1 MGVIGASAR
10 EVAALIPPGIRV
22 VTNQEY
28 EQGMGSSLRAGLDA
42 LSGADR
48 LDEESVDAAL
58 VMLVD
63 LPGVGPDVI
72 ARIIAGAGPPD
83 VARSALLRAGYA
95 GAPGHP
101 VLLGRAHWGG
111 VRAQARFDLFKFRGV
126 DRGARDYLSSRPVD
140 QVECGD
146 IGSGIDVDRP
156 DQLGRAGLG

>member
-1 MGVIGASAR
+1 MVVIGASAR

-111 VRAQARFDLFKFRGV
+111 VRAQAAG
-126 DRGARDYLSSRPVD
+126 DRGARDYLNSRPVD